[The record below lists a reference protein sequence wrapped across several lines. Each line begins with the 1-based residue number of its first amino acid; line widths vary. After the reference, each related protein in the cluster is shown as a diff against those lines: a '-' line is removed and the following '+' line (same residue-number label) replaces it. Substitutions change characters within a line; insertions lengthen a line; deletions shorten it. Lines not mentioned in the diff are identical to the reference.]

1 MSTPAAP
8 QPAAPLRQ
16 DLQRIADKAGMPALV
31 EPGEDGTS
39 LVFSLYPQRQLPFR
53 ARPSVVRSWLIE
65 HGIEGDATREDGGL
79 TIMLHLPTATSVR
92 QIIKVLLEPLVRVNA
107 IADRLQ
113 KALNDHG
120 IYASL
125 KTSTRAITLDLV
137 DDELRSSIALARLLG
152 TPRIDEGLDL
162 QHPDGIRGLVT
173 RMRYLVSGIVGS
185 AVVVRAQPGSARVSD
200 QLTLRL
206 FIGQADRLAERL
218 ARTSGGQE

>member
-16 DLQRIADKAGMPALV
+16 DLQRIADEASMPALV
-31 EPGEDGTS
+31 GPGEDGTS
-39 LVFSLYPQRQLPFR
+39 LVFSLYPQRNLPFR
-53 ARPSVVRSWLIE
+53 ARPSAVRAWLIE
-65 HGIEGDATREDGGL
+65 HGIEGDATRDDGGL
-79 TIMLHLPTATSVR
+79 TIMLHLPTATSVC

-113 KALNDHG
+113 KALNNHG

-125 KTSTRAITLDLV
+125 KSSTRAITLDLV
-137 DDELRSSIALARLLG
+137 DDELRSTVAMARLLG
-152 TPRIDEGLDL
+152 VPQIDQGLDL
-162 QHPDGIRGLVT
+162 QDREGVRGLVT
-173 RMRYLVSGIVGS
+173 RMRYLISGIVGS

-206 FIGQADRLAERL
+206 SIDQAACLADRLAPI
-218 ARTSGGQE
+218 SGGQG